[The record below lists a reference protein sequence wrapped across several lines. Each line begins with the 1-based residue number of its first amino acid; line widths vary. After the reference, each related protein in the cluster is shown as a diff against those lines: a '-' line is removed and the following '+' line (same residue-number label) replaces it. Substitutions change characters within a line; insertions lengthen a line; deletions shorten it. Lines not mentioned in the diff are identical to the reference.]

1 MVATKKDWK
10 PRITVE
16 VTEHQYNV
24 LKEHIAHGLQR
35 QVFGVIIEDLVSLLE
50 RYGYDVILAI
60 LSRQFSLLEQY
71 KKKCAIEML
80 SA

>member
-1 MVATKKDWK
+1 MPRPWK

-16 VTEHQYNV
+16 ITEHQYNV
-24 LKEHIAHGLQR
+24 LKENLPHGMQK
-35 QVFGVIIEDLVSLLE
+35 QIFGVIIEDLICLIE
-50 RYGYDVILAI
+50 RYGHAVILAI

-71 KKKCAIEML
+71 KKKLAIEML

>member
-1 MVATKKDWK
+1 MEKNWK
-10 PRITVE
+10 PRITIE
-16 VTEHQYNV
+16 VTEYQYNV
-24 LKEHIAHGLQR
+24 LKEYLAHGMQK

-50 RYGYDVILAI
+50 RYRHDVILAI

-71 KKKCAIEML
+71 KKKRTIEML

>member
-1 MVATKKDWK
+1 MEKTWK

-24 LKEHIAHGLQR
+24 LKEHLAHGMQK
-35 QVFGVIIEDLVSLLE
+35 QVFGVIIEDLVNLLE
-50 RYGYDVILAI
+50 RYGHEIILAI
-60 LSRQFSLLEQY
+60 LCRQFSLLEQY
-71 KKKCAIEML
+71 KKKRVVEML